1 MHMKSLLRTIL
12 AMLLVIICI
21 KVVALFL
28 FICYIGYFDPK
39 SINPIEQLE
48 DRLEKVETKNDILTE
63 TEKELE
69 KVATEKEWE
78 EVDKNTNK

>member
-1 MHMKSLLRTIL
+1 MQMKNLLRTIL

-39 SINPIEQLE
+39 STNPIDQINE
-48 DRLEKVETKNDILTE
+48 RVEKV
-63 TEKELE
+63 
-69 KVATEKEWE
+69 
-78 EVDKNTNK
+78 DKDSNK

>member
-1 MHMKSLLRTIL
+1 MKSLLRTIL

-28 FICYIGYFDPK
+28 FICYIGYFDPQPLNPLDSIEKKIDQAQEK
-39 SINPIEQLE
+39 SL
-48 DRLEKVETKNDILTE
+48 VLTGQ
-63 TEKELE
+63 EKELE

-78 EVDKNTNK
+78 EVDKDTNK

>member
-1 MHMKSLLRTIL
+1 MKSLLRTIL

-39 SINPIEQLE
+39 SINPIDQINE
-48 DRLEKVETKNDILTE
+48 RVEKV
-63 TEKELE
+63 
-69 KVATEKEWE
+69 
-78 EVDKNTNK
+78 DKDSNK

>member
-1 MHMKSLLRTIL
+1 MQMKSLLRTIL

-39 SINPIEQLE
+39 SKNVMDQINE
-48 DRLEKVETKNDILTE
+48 RVEKV
-63 TEKELE
+63 
-69 KVATEKEWE
+69 
-78 EVDKNTNK
+78 DKDSNK

>member
-1 MHMKSLLRTIL
+1 MKNLLRTIL
-12 AMLLVIICI
+12 AMLMVIICI

-28 FICYIGYFDPK
+28 FICYIGVFDPK
-39 SINPIEQLE
+39 SINPIDKIDE
-48 DRLEKVETKNDILTE
+48 RLKQVETKDEILTE

-78 EVDKNTNK
+78 EVDKETDK

>member
-1 MHMKSLLRTIL
+1 MQMKSLLRTIL

-39 SINPIEQLE
+39 SINVMDQINE
-48 DRLEKVETKNDILTE
+48 RVEKV
-63 TEKELE
+63 
-69 KVATEKEWE
+69 
-78 EVDKNTNK
+78 DKDSNK

>member
-1 MHMKSLLRTIL
+1 MKSLLRTIL

-28 FICYIGYFDPK
+28 FICYIGYFDPQPL
-39 SINPIEQLE
+39 NPLDDIEKKIDQAQ
-48 DRLEKVETKNDILTE
+48 EKTLVLTGQ
-63 TEKELE
+63 EKELE

-78 EVDKNTNK
+78 EVDKDTNK